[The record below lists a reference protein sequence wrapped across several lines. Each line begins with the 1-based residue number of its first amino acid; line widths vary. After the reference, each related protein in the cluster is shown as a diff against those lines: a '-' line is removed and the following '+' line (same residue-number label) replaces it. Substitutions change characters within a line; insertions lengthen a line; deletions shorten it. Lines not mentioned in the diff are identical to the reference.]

1 MFRVKDHKTGYLF
14 EPFSFMGSKR
24 LKRVQESWAG
34 FFREEVLPELPVEEL
49 MKHYDLTKGRPSK
62 EIYAVLGA
70 VLLQQM
76 MDLTDEETVDNFAF
90 NLQWHYALN
99 ITDESDQGSYLSPKT
114 LWTMRMMVMREAVAP
129 IIFDRVTEK
138 LKKIFDVD
146 TQQQRLDSTHI
157 FSNMQHL
164 GRVGLI
170 ARTIRKFLVN
180 LKRQNR
186 EKFEA
191 LEEEVR
197 ERYMSRHG
205 ESVFALVKPSE
216 AERTLQ
222 TLGQDLFELTQR
234 FKADDS
240 IQKMSSYGL
249 LVRVFSEQFRI
260 ETIES
265 ESHIVINS
273 KVPPDSLQNP
283 SDPDAGYDAHKG
295 KGYQVQ
301 IMESYTPDKEENE
314 ESLNLITYVE
324 AQPAHEH
331 DTHTVKKALKK
342 TRQEGRSP
350 SRILAD
356 SLYGGDDNHV
366 DCQAEGVELIAPV
379 KSNIPPPKVGLAD
392 FIYGNQ
398 NRITKCPMGH
408 APFNVYNKKGR
419 HSTWFDA
426 PLCQHCPLLED
437 CPVKKGGKGYFIR
450 YSNKELRLEIR
461 KAQEQTQEFRD
472 HYRYRAGC
480 EATMSELDRK
490 TGIKHLRFRGMKA
503 VSLCAFLKATGLNI
517 YRAARVW
524 NQRLSPNGAPVISV
538 QFLNGAFSR
547 AKKAFQTV
555 FLSFESLIFD
565 LKIIFKGAVRL
576 RLIFVN

>member
-1 MFRVKDHKTGYLF
+1 MFRIKDHKTGYLF

-24 LKRVQESWAG
+24 LKRVQQSWAG

-49 MKHYDLTKGRPSK
+49 MKHYDPSKGRPSK

-129 IIFDRVTEK
+129 VIFDRVTAK

-146 TQQQRLDSTHI
+146 TQQQRLDSMHI

-191 LEEEVR
+191 LGEEVR
-197 ERYMSRHG
+197 ERYMTRHG
-205 ESVFALVKPSE
+205 EAVFALVKPSE
-216 AERTLQ
+216 AERALQ
-222 TLGQDLFELTQR
+222 TLGQDLFELIQL
-234 FKADDS
+234 FKSDEK
-240 IQKMSSYGL
+240 IQQMNSYGL
-249 LVRVFSEQFRI
+249 LARVFTEQFRI
-260 ETIES
+260 ETNES
-265 ESHIVINS
+265 ESQIVINT

-301 IMESYTPDKEENE
+301 VMESYTPNKEENE
-314 ESLNLITYVE
+314 DSFNLITYVDP
-324 AQPAHEH
+324 QPAHEH
-331 DTHTVKKALKK
+331 DAHTVKKALEK
-342 TRQEGRSP
+342 TRKEGRSP
-350 SRILAD
+350 NRLLAD
-356 SLYGGDDNHV
+356 KLYGGDPNHV
-366 DCQAEGVELIAPV
+366 DCQSKGVELISPV
-379 KSNIPPPKVGLAD
+379 KSNIPAPKVGLAD

-408 APFNVYNKKGR
+408 APFSIYNKKGR
-419 HSTWFDA
+419 HSTWFNSE
-426 PLCQHCPLLED
+426 LCQNCPLLED

-517 YRAARVW
+517 FRAARVW
-524 NQRLSPNGAPVISV
+524 KRQISPYIPPLNSAPA
-538 QFLNGAFSR
+538 LNKAFIC
-547 AKKAFQTV
+547 AKKLHQNVFVAFV
-555 FLSFESLIFD
+555 RPIVD
-565 LKIIFKGAVRL
+565 LKTLFNDTVRL